1 MTIADLGALG
11 EFIGSLAVVV
21 TVGYLALQIRQ
32 STAQQ
37 KREESLS
44 IHQGQNTVISQM
56 MDPANVRAYARVA
69 EGDGSASTADRAR
82 AIMWVI
88 QYLNHFQTV
97 YDLHQNGSLDEE
109 RYALWEGFAVG
120 MVASKGI
127 RAWWDDESGKLVVIP
142 AVRDLIDA
150 RMNDTENP
158 PTPTNERWTVYG
170 AAAWREHPLPE
181 DRASNHGK

>member
-1 MTIADLGALG
+1 MTIAELGALG

-37 KREESLS
+37 RREESLS
-44 IHQGQNTVISQM
+44 IQQGQNSVISQM
-56 MDPANVRAYARVA
+56 MDPANVRAFARAA
-69 EGDGSASTADRAR
+69 EGDGSASAADRAR

-88 QYLNHFQTV
+88 QYLNHFQNV
-97 YDLHQNGSLDEE
+97 YDLHHNGSLDEE

-120 MVASKGI
+120 MVASKGL
-127 RAWWDDESGKLVVIP
+127 RAWWDDESGKLACMS

-150 RMNDTENP
+150 R
-158 PTPTNERWTVYG
+158 
-170 AAAWREHPLPE
+170 
-181 DRASNHGK
+181 ASNHEK